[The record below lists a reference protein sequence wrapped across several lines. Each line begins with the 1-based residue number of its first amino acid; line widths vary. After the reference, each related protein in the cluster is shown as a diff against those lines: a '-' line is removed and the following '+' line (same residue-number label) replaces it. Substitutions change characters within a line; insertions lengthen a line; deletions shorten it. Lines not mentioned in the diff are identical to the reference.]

1 MYPVWR
7 LTVHPSCME
16 GIEHKTASQKDLV
29 HHNLSPETGLFSM
42 WKPNSSFECSSLV
55 TIMAALSSKI
65 TLTIKTINILEHTTE
80 GREPYWDEKHAHGKS
95 AQSVFTCTF
104 PLIYAAIVVF
114 KQVCT
119 GKSTVQKLR
128 LWVC

>member
-7 LTVHPSCME
+7 LTVHHSCME
-16 GIEHKTASQKDLV
+16 GIEQKTASQKDLV

-55 TIMAALSSKI
+55 TIMAALSSKL

-80 GREPYWDEKHAHGKS
+80 GR
-95 AQSVFTCTF
+95 
-104 PLIYAAIVVF
+104 
-114 KQVCT
+114 
-119 GKSTVQKLR
+119 
-128 LWVC
+128 